1 MKSMPHIYCY
11 CYTAVYKSTKLHLN
25 MINQMKNFHSKLVC
39 LKNFSEIFRLCS
51 QKVFFWKISKNSDI
65 KFSVYIWSFFFF
77 RKN

>member
-39 LKNFSEIFRLCS
+39 LKNFSEIFRL
-51 QKVFFWKISKNSDI
+51 
-65 KFSVYIWSFFFF
+65 
-77 RKN
+77 